1 MMEQYKASCGNVF
14 LRKGPSTK
22 TPVIKLIPT
31 GGIVTAEES
40 PKDGWI
46 YCEYEGMLGYCKANN
61 LTLCEN
67 VEYDDDNIGAAFET
81 AIRNARDALDE
92 LEKIVKMML

>member
-1 MMEQYKASCGNVF
+1 
-14 LRKGPSTK
+14 
-22 TPVIKLIPT
+22 
-31 GGIVTAEES
+31 
-40 PKDGWI
+40 
-46 YCEYEGMLGYCKANN
+46 
-61 LTLCEN
+61 